1 MFCRTE
7 GSYVFY
13 CLCSVELIVHMFLH
27 IILHQYI
34 VDNFCTCLLSSR
46 NCFLAY
52 FTHKFRST
60 IGKSKQIHPGDR
72 VLVGLSGGTSST
84 ALLHLIHE
92 GLQENSHK
100 KLRFNPAF
108 LYIDGISLFYCFY
121 TCMCTCNQK
130 FC

>member
-1 MFCRTE
+1 M
-7 GSYVFY
+7 YV
-13 CLCSVELIVHMFLH
+13 H
-27 IILHQYI
+27 IILQHYI
-34 VDNFCTCLLSSR
+34 VDNNCTCLLSSR

-72 VLVGLSGGTSST
+72 VLVGLSGGASST

-108 LYIDGISLFYCFY
+108 LYIDGISLCCCFNVCIHMKSKVMLN
-121 TCMCTCNQK
+121 TVL
-130 FC
+130 